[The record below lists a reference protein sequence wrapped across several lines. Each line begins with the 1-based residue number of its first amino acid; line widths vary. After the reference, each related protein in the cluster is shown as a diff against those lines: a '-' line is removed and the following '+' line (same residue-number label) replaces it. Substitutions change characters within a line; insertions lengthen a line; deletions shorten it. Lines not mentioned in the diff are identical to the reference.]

1 VKTFPEMNSNLVS
14 DPNDSLITRREAI
27 RRTAMMLGVALTPSL
42 LSGVLQAQ
50 TAASAGNAA
59 PRFLSAGQF
68 AITGAIA
75 ERILPKS
82 DTPGARDVGVPAFL
96 DLMYGQYMTAEE
108 KIVFAAGLADIDS
121 LSQTTAQRGFAQLS
135 PAQQDAVLTKVAVA
149 AQNQEKTFFHLIKE
163 LTLLG
168 YFTSERIGKNVLH
181 YDPIPGRY
189 DGCIP
194 LSDVGNRSWTR

>member
-1 VKTFPEMNSNLVS
+1 MNSNFVNEQ
-14 DPNDSLITRREAI
+14 NDSLITRREAI
-27 RRTAMMLGVALTPSL
+27 RRTAMMLGVAVTPSL
-42 LSGVLQAQ
+42 VSSVMRAQ
-50 TAASAGNAA
+50 KAAAAGIAP

-68 AITGAIA
+68 AIAGAIA
-75 ERILPKS
+75 ERILPKT

-96 DLMYGQYMTAEE
+96 DDMYGKYMTEEE
-108 KIVFAAGLADIDS
+108 KGVFAAGLADVDT
-121 LSQTTAQRGFAQLS
+121 LSKTTGQRGFAGLM

-149 AQNQEKTFFHLIKE
+149 AQKQEKTFFHLIKE

-168 YFTSERIGKNVLH
+168 YFTSEAIGKDVLH